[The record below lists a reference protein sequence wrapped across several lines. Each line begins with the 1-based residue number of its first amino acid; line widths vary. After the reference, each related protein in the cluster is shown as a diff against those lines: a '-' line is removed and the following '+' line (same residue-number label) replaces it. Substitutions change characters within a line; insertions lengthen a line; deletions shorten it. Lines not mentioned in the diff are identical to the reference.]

1 MGTRIDRK
9 VIEMDNLEENITKA
23 TQTVDLLLQDLQS
36 ALSSSDA
43 LSALL
48 VAPELK
54 KVADLKIRLESLIS
68 AFRAKR

>member
-1 MGTRIDRK
+1 
-9 VIEMDNLEENITKA
+9 MDNLEENITKA